1 MEPADT
7 TREKKVKGRKRHAF
21 VDTLGLPE
29 VLLVTGADVQDRD
42 GGKAVLETAHA
53 QCPRLTHGWMD
64 GAYLALVDWAAEV
77 YQWTLE
83 VVKRPKDQQGFVV
96 LPRRWVVERTFGWF
110 THYRRLSKDYEVWP
124 ETQVSMMHV
133 ALIHLLVR
141 RQAA

>member
-1 MEPADT
+1 MPADT

-29 VLLVTGADVQDRD
+29 VLLVTGADVQDRE
-42 GGKAVLETAHA
+42 GGKMLVETAQA

-64 GAYLALVDWAAEV
+64 GAYQGLVAWAAEM

-83 VVKRPKDQQGFVV
+83 VVKRPKDQQGFTV

-110 THYRRLSKDYEVWP
+110 THYRRLSKDYEVWA
-124 ETQVSMMHV
+124 ETQVSMMHL
-133 ALIHLLVR
+133 ALIHMLVR
-141 RQAA
+141 RQAP